1 MVGSECA
8 QEKWLVECGVLQA
21 IALRMPPGPPSG
33 SGYGFAA
40 MSRGWPAAFRGVEDE
55 IVNLVGEGANQLI
68 EAESHCSEQTSLS
81 LAETSSVTTAPSET
95 RKYRQPPDHSVATAP
110 SEVGWSEGGGQRDG
124 IVVAETTMAKPKRV
138 EWALTVDKHGDNQ
151 GGVKGEA
158 GDRRALAGE
167 AGGHQRGEAG
177 MKPQDA
183 SWDESQVR
191 GLSMIEA
198 RVMSLDRLQNLA
210 EQVALELEVAR
221 ADLERAIKSGDYGVR
236 ASETSNPNPALVP
249 YRLHW
254 QPFGGC
260 LGKLFFLLLFL
271 LLLLL
276 LSSLL
281 LPCPPRLLGR
291 MCFES
296 GFNLLLTLSL
306 SGDSRPREI

>member
-1 MVGSECA
+1 MKICVCIYICNIHAIHALGWPVMDFPHRGEVGMRA

-40 MSRGWPAAFRGVEDE
+40 VSRGWHVAFRGVEDE

-68 EAESHCSEQTSLS
+68 EAESQCSEQTSLS
-81 LAETSSVTTAPSET
+81 LAETSSVATAPSET
-95 RKYRQPPDHSVATAP
+95 RKYRQLPDRSVVTPP
-110 SEVGWSEGGGQRDG
+110 SEVGWSGGGGQGDG
-124 IVVAETTMAKPKRV
+124 MILAETTTVKPKKV
-138 EWALTVDKHGDNQ
+138 EWALTVDKHIDSQ

-158 GDRRALAGE
+158 VDRRELAGG
-167 AGGHQRGEAG
+167 AGGHQRREAG
-177 MKPQDA
+177 MEPQDA

-236 ASETSNPNPALVP
+236 TP
-249 YRLHW
+249 
-254 QPFGGC
+254 
-260 LGKLFFLLLFL
+260 
-271 LLLLL
+271 
-276 LSSLL
+276 
-281 LPCPPRLLGR
+281 
-291 MCFES
+291 
-296 GFNLLLTLSL
+296 
-306 SGDSRPREI
+306 